1 MTVSVRTAAQRTGE
15 FFMGE
20 SHVEKAVI
28 SICERLKEMKIPYAL
43 AGGMAVNRY
52 EVQRNTEV
60 VDIIIDRA
68 GLQRFKDEWLGRG
81 WVENYKGS
89 KGLRDALNK
98 VKIDFLFT
106 DEIPGDGKS
115 VPFKFPD
122 PIEASETD
130 EDGIS
135 VLTLPRLIELKIAS
149 GMTVPKRPR
158 DFDDAMRLI
167 EANKLTRDYGSKL
180 HPFVRAKYDEL
191 WLIAQTPDP
200 NPEA

>member
-1 MTVSVRTAAQRTGE
+1 
-15 FFMGE
+15 MGE
-20 SHVEKAVI
+20 SPVEKAVV
-28 SICERLKEMKIPYAL
+28 SICARLNELKIPYAL

-52 EVQRNTEV
+52 EVQRNTDDV
-60 VDIIIDRA
+60 GIVIDRA
-68 GLQRFKDEWLGRG
+68 GLRRFKEEWLGRG
-81 WVENYKGS
+81 WVENFKGS
-89 KGLRDALNK
+89 KVLRDAINK
-98 VKIDFLFT
+98 VKIDFLLT

-115 VPFKFPD
+115 VPFKFPNPND
-122 PIEASETD
+122 ASETD

-135 VLTLPRLIELKIAS
+135 VLTLPRLLDLKLAS

-191 WLIAQTPDP
+191 WLIAQMPDRKL
-200 NPEA
+200 EA